1 MYIGPPYK
9 MARSKRLTKTIAIT
23 PKVHEKLLAL
33 QEAYKLPT
41 LNDTLDKILSL
52 EASVDI

>member
-1 MYIGPPYK
+1 

-23 PKVHEKLLAL
+23 PKLHEKLLIL

-41 LNDTLDKILSL
+41 LNETLERLL
-52 EASVDI
+52 QEEAV

>member
-1 MYIGPPYK
+1 

-41 LNDTLDKILSL
+41 LNDTLDKALS
-52 EASVDI
+52 EVDIMETVSPYGAD

>member
-1 MYIGPPYK
+1 
-9 MARSKRLTKTIAIT
+9 MARSKRLTKTVAIT

-41 LNDTLDKILSL
+41 LNETLEKLLL
-52 EASVDI
+52 EETI